1 MARRHTHVCTQV
13 ALLQVEANRCSH
25 KAGMKQSIFLP
36 FQEIKQIILKT
47 ELEKERKTKKTKKPH
62 FFFSP
67 SVCALNSKTQR
78 TSNIS
83 GLIQQPLSQREHHRC
98 LQEALEWALR
108 ATDLQQ
114 HGCVCIGSRQFRT
127 GFMKRMTNKEKKK
140 KTKKGQKNPH

>member
-1 MARRHTHVCTQV
+1 
-13 ALLQVEANRCSH
+13 
-25 KAGMKQSIFLP
+25 MKQSIFLP

-47 ELEKERKTKKTKKPH
+47 ELEKKKPNKKKPAKT

-67 SVCALNSKTQR
+67 SVCALNSKAPR

-83 GLIQQPLSQREHHRC
+83 GLIQQPLSQQEHHRC

-114 HGCVCIGSRQFRT
+114 HGCVCIGSRQLRT
-127 GFMKRMTNKEKKK
+127 GFMKRLTNKKK
-140 KTKKGQKNPH
+140 KRKKGQKTHTNLRKAFK

>member
-1 MARRHTHVCTQV
+1 
-13 ALLQVEANRCSH
+13 
-25 KAGMKQSIFLP
+25 MKQSIFLP

-47 ELEKERKTKKTKKPH
+47 ELEKTKKKPNKKANF

-127 GFMKRMTNKEKKK
+127 GFMKRLTKKEKKQKQK
-140 KTKKGQKNPH
+140 KRGQKNPH